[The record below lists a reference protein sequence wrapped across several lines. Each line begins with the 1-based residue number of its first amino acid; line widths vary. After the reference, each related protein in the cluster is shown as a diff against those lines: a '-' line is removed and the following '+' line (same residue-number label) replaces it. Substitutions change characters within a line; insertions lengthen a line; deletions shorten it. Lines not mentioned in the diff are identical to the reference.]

1 MSEVSRETP
10 TNYYKLVHP
19 KGGFCIVSF
28 RFLDPVVADNII
40 KLFIRCN
47 IRYGRISQERV
58 FEHTLKH
65 FDIYRIGA
73 ISFYVGSRD
82 FIRPRDYFYDRFVRG
97 YVETSSPV
105 YSIDNLL
112 ESSL

>member
-1 MSEVSRETP
+1 MSSQNREVP

-40 KLFIRCN
+40 KLFIRYN

-65 FDIYRIGA
+65 FNLYRIGA

-82 FIRPRDYFYDRFVRG
+82 FIRARDFFYSRFVNG
-97 YVETSSPV
+97 FVEHSQTILSVDDLLTSFV
-105 YSIDNLL
+105 
-112 ESSL
+112 

>member
-1 MSEVSRETP
+1 MSEVNKETP

-40 KLFIRCN
+40 KLFIRYN

-58 FEHTLKH
+58 FGHTLQH
-65 FDIYRIGA
+65 FGLYRVGA
-73 ISFYVGSRD
+73 ICFYVGSRD
-82 FIRPRDYFYDRFVRG
+82 YIRPRDYFYERFVDG
-97 YVETSSPV
+97 YVEHISPV
-105 YSIDNLL
+105 HTVDDLL
-112 ESSL
+112 TSPI

>member
-1 MSEVSRETP
+1 MSEVNREVP
-10 TNYYKLVHP
+10 INYYKLVHP

-40 KLFIRCN
+40 KLFIRYN
-47 IRYGRISQERV
+47 VQYGRISQERF

-73 ISFYVGSRD
+73 ICFYVGSRD
-82 FIRPRDYFYDRFVRG
+82 RIRPIDYFYDRFVRG
-97 YVETSSPV
+97 YVETSSPI
-105 YSIDNLL
+105 YSLDGLL
-112 ESSL
+112 

>member
-1 MSEVSRETP
+1 MSEVNKETP
-10 TNYYKLVHP
+10 INYYKLVHP

-40 KLFIRCN
+40 KLFIRYN

-65 FDIYRIGA
+65 FDLYRIGA
-73 ISFYVGSRD
+73 ICFYVGSRD
-82 FIRPRDYFYDRFVRG
+82 FIRPRDYFYERFVNG
-97 YVETSSPV
+97 FVEHSEALLSYNELLTS
-105 YSIDNLL
+105 LL
-112 ESSL
+112 